1 MSLVSEALRKARRE
15 AEEQGRPG
23 GARQKFFFSGP
34 GRLDSRLGTGLVLG
48 AVITFAAAMAGGVVA
63 WWLIGGRQGTMSV
76 QSPVVVEAAAGDRPV
91 ADTAAEA
98 AVADG
103 AADPREPSL
112 AMQPATA
119 DGGEATTGA
128 RADAEP
134 NDVWASERPV
144 DDGSAGEAKPPP
156 RLPTAVAEPGGAR
169 EFVASA
175 TIGDVTL
182 TLGYLVYRP
191 KDPFVEING
200 IDVRVGSMIEGFVI
214 DEITRDRVVL
224 HNGDGPVVIK
234 VR

>member
-1 MSLVSEALRKARRE
+1 MSLVSEALRKARLE

-23 GARQKFFFSGP
+23 GARQRFFFSGP

-48 AVITFAAAMAGGVVA
+48 AIIAFAAAMAGGLVA
-63 WWLIGGRQGTMSV
+63 WWLIGGRQGTVSG
-76 QSPVVVEAAAGDRPV
+76 QSPVAVEATAGDQPV
-91 ADTAAEA
+91 ADTAAEST
-98 AVADG
+98 VADG
-103 AADPREPSL
+103 VADPREPSL
-112 AMQPATA
+112 AMQPAAA

-128 RADAEP
+128 RADGEP
-134 NDVWASERPV
+134 KDGGASGRPV
-144 DDGSAGEAKPPP
+144 DDSSAGETKPPP
-156 RLPTAVAEPGGAR
+156 GLPTAAAKPGGER
-169 EFVASA
+169 EFVAVA

-191 KDPFVEING
+191 KNPFVQING

-224 HNGDGPVVIK
+224 HDGDGPVVIR